1 MTLDLY
7 ERNALFC
14 ALLVTE
20 NENEFAYIYYLLTSR
35 KLPERMKNGKIS
47 QHIQR
52 IFKDV
57 NSEYYNN
64 YQREYQKK
72 RRKKNKNI

>member
-14 ALLVTE
+14 ALLITE
-20 NENEFAYIYYLLTSR
+20 NENEFAYIYYLLTNQ
-35 KLPERMKNGKIS
+35 KVLERLKNGKIP

-52 IFKDV
+52 IFKNV

-64 YQREYQKK
+64 YQRNYQKK
-72 RRKKNKNI
+72 RRKK

>member
-35 KLPERMKNGKIS
+35 KVPERVKNGKIS
-47 QHIQR
+47 RHIQR

-64 YQREYQKK
+64 YQRNYQKK
-72 RRKKNKNI
+72 RRKK

>member
-35 KLPERMKNGKIS
+35 RKATEKVKNKKIP

-64 YQREYQKK
+64 YQRNYQKK
-72 RRKKNKNI
+72 RRKK

>member
-35 KLPERMKNGKIS
+35 KVSGRVKNGKIS
-47 QHIQR
+47 RHIQR

-64 YQREYQKK
+64 YQRNYQKK
-72 RRKKNKNI
+72 RRKK

>member
-35 KLPERMKNGKIS
+35 KVPERMKNGKIPR
-47 QHIQR
+47 HIQY

-64 YQREYQKK
+64 YQRNYQKK
-72 RRKKNKNI
+72 RRKK

>member
-14 ALLVTE
+14 ALLITE
-20 NENEFAYIYYLLTSR
+20 NENEFAYIYYLLTR
-35 KLPERMKNGKIS
+35 QKVTEKAKNRNIPQYVK
-47 QHIQR
+47 R
-52 IFKDV
+52 IFKDI

-64 YQREYQKK
+64 YQRNYQKK

>member
-20 NENEFAYIYYLLTSR
+20 NENEFAYIYYLLTSQ
-35 KLPERMKNGKIS
+35 KITERVKNGKIPR
-47 QHIQR
+47 HIQC

-57 NSEYYNN
+57 NPEYYNN
-64 YQREYQKK
+64 YQREYRKK
-72 RRKKNKNI
+72 RRKK

>member
-1 MTLDLY
+1 MLHIVIYNYKINKDL
-7 ERNALFC
+7 EKSRQGK
-14 ALLVTE
+14 E

-35 KLPERMKNGKIS
+35 KVPERMKNGKIS
-47 QHIQR
+47 RHIQC

-64 YQREYQKK
+64 YQRNYQKK
-72 RRKKNKNI
+72 RRKK

>member
-14 ALLVTE
+14 ELLVTE

-35 KLPERMKNGKIS
+35 KVPERMKNRKIS
-47 QHIQR
+47 RRIQC
-52 IFKDV
+52 IFKDI

-64 YQREYQKK
+64 YQRNYQKK
-72 RRKKNKNI
+72 RRKK

>member
-35 KLPERMKNGKIS
+35 KVPERMKNGKIS
-47 QHIQR
+47 RHIQC

-64 YQREYQKK
+64 YQRNYQKK
-72 RRKKNKNI
+72 RRKK